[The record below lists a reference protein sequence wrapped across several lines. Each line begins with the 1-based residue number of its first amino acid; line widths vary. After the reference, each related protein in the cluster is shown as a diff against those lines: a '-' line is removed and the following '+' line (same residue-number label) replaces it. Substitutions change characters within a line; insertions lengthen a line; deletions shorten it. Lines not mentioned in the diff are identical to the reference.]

1 MDKKDINELLL
12 MQPLNREDF
21 NQLGAKASAGD
32 GEAVLRL
39 KNEIVCLGV
48 HLTKYYAD
56 KYGIDFEI
64 LMEAAGTEWFAQ
76 LQNGFTSYLQC
87 LDDILTYL
95 HDVEEKVYRCINTP
109 EGEVKILVSHYY
121 EVCKCRKS
129 LQKVSGHEPPMEKIA
144 EAVKIP
150 CDEVKLIID
159 NELKSEKEKEEA
171 QRKERELR
179 ERIAVLNCDELFK
192 EWLFERLWNM
202 NEKARSVMSFRLG
215 LDGGRPRTRAEV
227 AELFQVPEERIQGI
241 ERSFFHVC
249 KRELNL
255 PHIKENLKNLGV
267 LNQKVSPK

>member
-12 MQPLNREDF
+12 MQPLNREEF

-32 GEAVLRL
+32 EEAVLRL

-48 HLTKYYAD
+48 HLTKYYSE
-56 KYGIDFEI
+56 KYGVDFEI

-95 HDVEEKVYRCINTP
+95 RDVEEKVYRRINTP
-109 EGEVKILVSHYY
+109 EGELKVLVSHYY

-129 LQKVSGHEPPMEKIA
+129 LQEVSGHEPPTEEIA
-144 EAVKIP
+144 ETVKIP

-159 NELKSEKEKEEA
+159 NELKKEKEKEEV

-179 ERIAVLNCDELFK
+179 ERIAVLNCDEFFK
-192 EWLFERLWNM
+192 EWLFEGLWNM
-202 NEKARSVMSFRLG
+202 NEKTRAVMSFRLG
-215 LDGGRPRTRAEV
+215 LDDGRTKTIAEV
-227 AELFQVPEERIQGI
+227 AELFHLPEERIRSI
-241 ERSFFHVC
+241 ECSFFRVC
-249 KRELNL
+249 KCEMSPSYIR
-255 PHIKENLKNLGV
+255 ENLKKL
-267 LNQKVSPK
+267 